1 MQQATSTYRTSR
13 DLPTVRW
20 LWLACLI
27 AFAILY
33 LVTCQRGISWQ
44 DSGMFQWRVRV
55 GDYHGDLGLAL
66 AHPLYIA
73 AAKLMEL
80 VPVGTAAGRLNFFS
94 GLGMAV
100 ALANLACLIAVLTG
114 RRWIGAATAA
124 MLSIA
129 HTPWW
134 LATIAEVYTW
144 SAAGLTAELWLLVLL
159 IRKPRAGVLVALALI
174 SGLGVSLHNF
184 ALLPLPVY
192 VVVAMILILRRK
204 VPLWSLAAAAGAY
217 CLGAGL
223 YIAMTVH
230 LAVRTGDLS
239 GAIHS
244 ALFGSGYAKA
254 VLNVSAGSKHYEA
267 NAILAAVN
275 FVSFLGPLAVVG
287 WVNLRRKLGSPTAS
301 AMAAVTVIEVL
312 FVIRYPVPDQFT
324 FLLPALVML
333 ALAAGVGIS
342 VLADASARLRKLA
355 IVSCVLSI
363 IAPPV
368 FYAMGPSLA
377 KWRSPTF
384 AHQKRKLP
392 FRDELRYWLI
402 PWKHNE
408 QSAELFARAAL
419 SQAAPDGVIMSDSTA
434 VHPLLLVQA
443 RDGLSPGV
451 SVQYEGR
458 PLPPYGRD
466 PEAFRRAL
474 GERKLYTVSSAR
486 GTLGGELLKDVT
498 LSRPEGAALYLAR
511 WKRP

>member
-13 DLPTVRW
+13 NAPTVRW

-27 AFAILY
+27 AFSVLY
-33 LVTCQRGISWQ
+33 LLTCQRGVCWQ
-44 DSGMFQWRVRV
+44 DSGRLQWHVHTA
-55 GDYHGDLGLAL
+55 DYQSRLGLAL
-66 AHPLYIA
+66 VHPLLIA
-73 AAKLMEL
+73 AGQVLKLIPIADL
-80 VPVGTAAGRLNFFS
+80 ATRLNFFS

-114 RRWIGAATAA
+114 RRWIGAAAAA
-124 MLSIA
+124 MLSVA

-134 LATIAEVYTW
+134 LATITETYTW

-159 IRKPRAGVLVALALI
+159 IRKPRAGVLIALALI

-192 VVVAMILILRRK
+192 VVAAMILILRRK

-223 YIAMTVH
+223 YISMIVDR
-230 LAVRTGDLS
+230 AVAHGDLF

-244 ALFGSGYAKA
+244 ALFGNYAKA

-267 NAILAAVN
+267 NAVLAAMN

-287 WVNLRRKLGSPTAS
+287 WANLRRKLGSPTAS
-301 AMAAVTVIEVL
+301 AMAAVTIIHVL

-324 FLLPALVML
+324 FLLPSLVMT

-342 VLADASARLRKLA
+342 VLADATARLRKLA
-355 IVSCVLSI
+355 IASCVLSI

-368 FYAMGPSLA
+368 FYATGPSLA
-377 KWRSPTF
+377 RWRSPVLV
-384 AHQKRKLP
+384 HQKRKLP
-392 FRDELRYWLI
+392 FRDELRYWLV

-408 QSAELFARAAL
+408 QSAELFAREAL
-419 SQAAPDGVIMSDSTA
+419 RQAGPDGVIIADSTA

-466 PEAFRRAL
+466 PEAFRKAL
-474 GERKLYTVSSAR
+474 RKRNLYAVSKR
-486 GTLGGELLKDVT
+486 TLPDELLKDVT
-498 LSRPEGAALYLAR
+498 LSRPEGAGLYLAE
-511 WKRP
+511 WKIP